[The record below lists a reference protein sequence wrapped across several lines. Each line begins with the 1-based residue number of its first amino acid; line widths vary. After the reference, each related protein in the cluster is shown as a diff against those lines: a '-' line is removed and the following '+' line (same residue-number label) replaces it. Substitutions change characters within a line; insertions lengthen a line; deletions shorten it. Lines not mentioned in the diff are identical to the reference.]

1 MAAGGA
7 RFRWYGHACIELTT
21 AQGVVVLIDP
31 WLGNPRSPIAAD
43 AIERVDVLLVTH
55 GHDDH
60 MGEAVSI
67 ARRLQP
73 TWPAIHELSLWAIP
87 QCGAAVDIIGMNKGG
102 TVSAAGVRVTMVHA
116 EHSAGGPF
124 AGDAA
129 VHQGEPVGVVIEL
142 EDGLRVYHSGDTDV
156 FGDMALIRELHQ
168 PDIAFLSIGGHYTMD
183 PRGAAKAIELLGV
196 SRVVPIHWGTF
207 DILAGTPDQL
217 RQALTAR
224 GLTHVQVISPEPG
237 QTVGL

>member
-1 MAAGGA
+1 MADGGA
-7 RFRWYGHACIELTT
+7 RFRWYGHACVEIET
-21 AQGVVVLIDP
+21 ASGTVVLIDP
-31 WLGNPRSPIAAD
+31 WLSNPTSPITAD
-43 AIERVDVLLVTH
+43 EIERVDVLLVTH

-60 MGEAVSI
+60 MGEAVSL
-67 ARRLQP
+67 ARRLGP
-73 TWPAIHELSLWAIP
+73 TWPAIHELSLWAMP
-87 QCGAAVDIIGMNKGG
+87 QCGPGATVIGMNKGG

-142 EDGLRVYHSGDTDV
+142 EDGLRIYHSGDTDV
-156 FGDMALIRELHQ
+156 FGDMALIRELHA

-183 PRGAAKAIELLGV
+183 PRGAAKAVELLGV

-217 RQALTAR
+217 RSALEAR
-224 GLTHVQVISPEPG
+224 GLVDVQVISPARGE
-237 QTVGL
+237 TVAL

>member
-1 MAAGGA
+1 MADGGA